1 MSKISWWRRGNC
13 RLAGGVAIAAALA
26 CGVMPAQQ
34 PAPPT
39 NDVAGP
45 SMVSP
50 SGVLSLA
57 GDKWGDK
64 KADATG
70 LAGDKV
76 NHPDHDPGSLFTV
89 TKAIGARQLWKHHDP
104 SGRPLTG
111 FGVTVALLDSG
122 VSPVPGLDSPGK
134 VVYGPDF
141 TAGGV
146 TNTGDQ
152 DAFGHGTFMAGLIA
166 ANDDPSKK
174 DGTTINLDAAPP
186 AAQEGLAPDAQ
197 LLSVKLAGAD
207 GTTSVDDVIAALA
220 WVVQHRN
227 DNGMNVRVVNLSF
240 GATALQPYQIDPLAA
255 AVEAAWRSGIV
266 VVASAGNDGPAANG
280 LTDPALDPFVIAVG
294 SSDPQGKVD
303 GWGHPVVAGFSS
315 AGSPDRPVDLLA
327 PGRSVVSLR
336 VPGSTIDVDNPQGLV
351 AGDSSQRLFRGSGTS
366 EATAV
371 VSGAVA
377 LLLQAHPEL
386 TPDQVKALLMA
397 TARPLRQA
405 SVERAGSGE
414 IALGAAL
421 DAADK
426 ATSKDAKVDLADAVQ
441 SYPASSGLDGVN
453 SGDLSGSWD
462 GARWSDAWWDGA
474 RWSGARW
481 SGARWS
487 GEGWS

>member
-1 MSKISWWRRGNC
+1 
-13 RLAGGVAIAAALA
+13 
-26 CGVMPAQQ
+26 
-34 PAPPT
+34 
-39 NDVAGP
+39 
-45 SMVSP
+45 MVHASDI
-50 SGVLSLA
+50 LSLA

-64 KADATG
+64 KADAEA
-70 LAGDKV
+70 LAGDKA

-89 TKAIGARQLWKHHDP
+89 TRAIGARQLWKHHDP
-104 SGRPLTG
+104 TGQPLTG
-111 FGVTVALLDSG
+111 SGVTVALLDSG

-141 TAGGV
+141 TAGG
-146 TNTGDQ
+146 TSNTGDQ
-152 DAFGHGTFMAGLIA
+152 DDFGHGTFMAGLIA
-166 ANDDPSKK
+166 ANDEPSKK

-207 GTTSVDDVIAALA
+207 GTTSVDAVIAALA

-266 VVASAGNDGPAANG
+266 VVASAGNDGPSANG
-280 LTDPALDPFVIAVG
+280 LADPALDPFVIAVG

-303 GWGHPVVAGFSS
+303 GWGHPVVADFSS
-315 AGSPDRPVDLLA
+315 SGSPDRPVDLLA

-336 VPGSTIDVDNPQGLV
+336 VPGSTIDVDNPEGLV
-351 AGDSSQRLFRGSGTS
+351 AGDATQRLFRGSGTS

-386 TPDQVKALLMA
+386 TPDQVKTLLMA
-397 TARPLRQA
+397 TARPLKQA
-405 SVERAGSGE
+405 SVEAAGSGE
-414 IALGAAL
+414 IQLSAAL

-426 ATSKDAKVDLADAVQ
+426 AGSKDAKVDLADAVQ
-441 SYPASSGLDGVN
+441 SYPASSGLDGVDP
-453 SGDLSGSWD
+453 GDLSGS
-462 GARWSDAWWDGA
+462 WDGA

-487 GEGWS
+487 GARWSGARWSGQGWS

>member
-1 MSKISWWRRGNC
+1 
-13 RLAGGVAIAAALA
+13 
-26 CGVMPAQQ
+26 
-34 PAPPT
+34 
-39 NDVAGP
+39 
-45 SMVSP
+45 VS
-50 SGVLSLA
+50 
-57 GDKWGDK
+57 
-64 KADATG
+64 
-70 LAGDKV
+70 
-76 NHPDHDPGSLFTV
+76 
-89 TKAIGARQLWKHHDP
+89 
-104 SGRPLTG
+104 
-111 FGVTVALLDSG
+111 
-122 VSPVPGLDSPGK
+122 
-134 VVYGPDF
+134 
-141 TAGGV
+141 
-146 TNTGDQ
+146 NTGDQ

-174 DGTTINLDAAPP
+174 DGTAINLDAAPP

-207 GTTSVDDVIAALA
+207 GSTSVDAVIAALA

-266 VVASAGNDGPAANG
+266 VVASAGNDGPSADG

-303 GWGHPVVAGFSS
+303 GWGHPVVADFSS
-315 AGSPDRPVDLLA
+315 SGTPDRPVDLLA

-336 VPGSTIDVDNPQGLV
+336 VPGSTIDTDNPEGLV
-351 AGDSSQRLFRGSGTS
+351 AGDGTQRLFRGSGTS

-386 TPDQVKALLMA
+386 TPDQLKALLMA
-397 TARPLRQA
+397 TARPLKHA
-405 SVERAGSGE
+405 SVEAAGSGE
-414 IALGAAL
+414 IQLGAAL

-426 ATSKDAKVDLADAVQ
+426 AGSKDAKVDLTGAAQ
-441 SYPASSGLDGVN
+441 AYPASSGLDGVDP
-453 SGDLSGSWD
+453 GDLSGS
-462 GARWSDAWWDGA
+462 WDGA

-487 GEGWS
+487 GARWSGARWSGKGWS

>member
-13 RLAGGVAIAAALA
+13 RLAGVVAIAAALA
-26 CGVMPAQQ
+26 SGLVPAQR
-34 PAPPT
+34 PAAPT
-39 NDVAGP
+39 NDVVGP
-45 SMVSP
+45 SMVHA

-57 GDKWGDK
+57 GGKWGDK
-64 KADATG
+64 KADAEG
-70 LAGDKV
+70 LAADKA

-89 TKAIGARQLWKHHDP
+89 TRAIGARQLWKHHDP
-104 SGRPLTG
+104 AGRPLTG
-111 FGVTVALLDSG
+111 SGVTVALLDSG

-146 TNTGDQ
+146 SNTGDQ
-152 DAFGHGTFMAGLIA
+152 DDFGHCTFMAGLIA
-166 ANDDPSKK
+166 ANDQPSKK
-174 DGTTINLDAAPP
+174 DGTAINLDAASP

-207 GTTSVDDVIAALA
+207 GTTTVDAVIAGLA

-266 VVASAGNDGPAANG
+266 VVASAGNDGPSANG
-280 LTDPALDPFVIAVG
+280 LADPALDPFVIAVG

-303 GWGHPVVAGFSS
+303 GWGHPVVADFSS
-315 AGSPDRPVDLLA
+315 RGSPDRPVDLLA

-336 VPGSTIDVDNPQGLV
+336 VPGSTIDVDNPAGLV

-386 TPDQVKALLMA
+386 TPDQVKALVMA
-397 TARPLRQA
+397 TARPLNQT
-405 SVERAGSGE
+405 SVEAAGSGE
-414 IALGAAL
+414 IQLGTAL

-426 ATSKDAKVDLADAVQ
+426 AASKDAKVDLAGAVQ
-441 SYPASSGLDGVN
+441 SYPTSSGLDGVDP
-453 SGDLSGSWD
+453 GDLSGSWD
-462 GARWSDAWWDGA
+462 GARWSGA